1 MKKLKRKMKRLL
13 AITLALCMSIPSQ
26 VFAIDLTTGS
36 GLYTYL
42 QFEDEISDSSEK
54 GKGILYS
61 SSSYNLGTLTY
72 EEGINGKAVRV
83 PQMTTGNAS
92 TQVIRLNNG
101 IIEDRNSSSV
111 WSLSMWIKPEDLTND
126 TAVFYSRRT
135 NQSTYLIPGGLS
147 DGKMTP
153 TLRIED
159 RGGGTQPNWDLVAPE
174 SLALDEWAMLTVTND
189 KRLVK
194 FYVNGQ
200 LAAQQDITGI
210 QYAPI
215 GSASQ
220 TYYIGGDDVNG
231 SFDGLMDDFMLY
243 DNVALTQEQ
252 IRDIFEEQRNG
263 ADILT
268 GIEITAKP
276 DKEEY
281 TYRSTDEA
289 FDPTGLVVSKVF
301 SDGTTEELQSGEYDI
316 DSSGLDTSSLGEKEI
331 KVTACNKTVT
341 FTVEVVSNSPVS
353 EIDITTGPD
362 KSVYYVGE
370 EFDSTG
376 LELEITY
383 EDETNALITT
393 GFEVSGF
400 DSTRIGTKQITISY
414 GGKEVTSDVIV
425 KAINLGADTDYT
437 TGLYTY
443 LTFED
448 EIKDSSKKG
457 KGLIY
462 STVTTSGELPAGYN
476 LGELEY
482 EDGINGKAVRVSE
495 ALGDARTQVI
505 RLNNGIIS
513 SDAADSRWSLSMWV
527 KPEDL
532 TSDTAV
538 FYSWRTN
545 QSIYLMPGG
554 LSDGKMTPTLR
565 FEDRGGGTQSNWD
578 LAAPESMGLTED
590 EWAMLTVTYDK
601 YMVKFYVNGQLAVE
615 QNITGIQYAPIG
627 SGSQKYYI
635 GGADKDGSFDG
646 LIDDFMLYNATAL
659 TDDQVYGIFEEQLAD
674 GKVLVGIEADN
685 SNGKAKYTL
694 GDPLDTSGLI
704 VNKIYS
710 DGSKAAM
717 DASDYDVLGYNS
729 DEVGKQT
736 LTVTAYNKTAAFGV
750 EVAAGREVTGIS
762 IESLPQ
768 KTVYYLGDS
777 FDATGLAIKITYEDE
792 TSISMTTGFD
802 LSGFDSTQIGVKTIK
817 ATYEGEEAAF
827 DVIVLAVNPTGSTLR
842 TYLKFEGN
850 LNDSATGTTATGI
863 TKSGN
868 ITYAQ
873 GLDGQAVRFHSSGT
887 TGNDVIQLANG
898 LLGTTAT
905 ISLWVK
911 PDADTLKEDVA
922 VFYTKRTWQ
931 SISIIPGGL
940 AGGNGAPVVRIYD
953 GGDNNVAPHK
963 EFYDLAAPEGMKLT
977 ENEWAMLTLTYANYV
992 VTLYINGEEAASMNL
1007 RTSASKAAATAEDN
1021 YISFA
1026 PIGSGSQEYYIG
1038 AGGAYNSDYA
1048 TNTGIT
1054 ADFSDSDL
1062 FEGLIDNFMCY
1073 TATLTADQVYGVFEE
1088 QQTAIEITEEP
1099 AKKVYQYQSGEAFDP
1114 AGLVVTQLYS
1124 NGTKQVLE
1132 SDEYKIDSTGF
1143 STSRVGDQE
1152 IKVTAGIKTVT
1163 FIVTV
1168 VSVIE
1173 ITGIK
1178 IAAEPTKTV
1187 YYPGESFDGSG
1198 LELEVEYEDGT
1209 SALTTTGFTVSGFDS
1224 NTVGTQTITVTYQ
1237 EKTASFDV
1245 EVKAIDPTDTTLRTY
1260 LKFEDN
1266 LSDSSTGTAAT
1277 GITKSGNITYEEG
1290 LDGQAVRFN
1299 SSTTTGNDVI
1309 QLANGLLGTTAT
1321 VSLWVKPDADT
1332 LKEDVAV
1339 FYTRRTYQSISIM
1352 PGGVSGGNGA
1362 PTVRIYDVG
1371 NPDAS
1376 LTAVKTFY
1384 DIEAP
1389 SSMGLTEGEWAMLTL
1404 TYANYVLTFYVNG
1417 EEAASMN
1424 LHAGDNYICYA
1435 PIGSGGQEYY
1445 IGAGG
1450 AYNGDYATSTGIT
1463 ADFSESDLFEG
1474 LIDNFMCYTSALTEG
1489 QIKNIFAEQL
1499 AGGKVLVGI
1508 EADNSNGKS
1517 EYDRGETF
1525 DSTGLLIN
1533 KVFSDDTKEEIAG
1546 TDYVISNDFNSN
1558 IIGVQTLTVTAYNKT
1573 ATFGVR
1579 VKRVGDATATSLE
1592 ITKNP
1597 AKTTFGYGAD
1607 LDLSGMEIKMHYDD
1621 GTYEML
1627 EKSEYK
1633 VEGYDRFEVGEQ
1645 ELTISSVNQAGI
1657 TTTLAI
1663 SVNET
1668 RKISINFDNESN
1680 ENSIMGSSAGLHAS
1694 TSFNLGDYTYANGIS
1709 GKAVKI
1715 GTKSSSTAADLIRL
1729 TDNFLGQEDDYT
1741 FSLWVNPS
1749 TLSDGEVAFFAR
1761 RSMHSVKILPGG
1773 VNNNGKPTVRLYNAN
1788 QSANTYNMVSQKAL
1802 TANEWAMLTITSVN
1816 KKIYFYI
1823 NGELACDPRD
1833 VSGWD
1838 YRPIASTGSMRFYIG
1853 GLPEYDE
1860 GTGYGNIVD
1869 GETAHIF
1876 DGQIDEFLAM
1886 TNALSAEGVLALYA
1900 EQQKEVESIRLETTP
1915 TKRDYFTGE
1924 QFDSEGMEVI
1934 ARWKDGSER
1943 VITDYTISGFNSDA
1957 EADEE
1962 QNVTVSYKGVSATFK
1977 IQMTLS
1983 KIEELIIMALPN
1995 KVGYQKGESLST
2007 NGLAVQAV
2015 YNNGTSQTIRD
2026 FEISGY
2032 DKDLIGVQTITI
2044 TYQGISV
2051 TFTVTVTDGI
2061 GMSILKYPNKTVYYL
2076 GESFDATGLIVNLRL
2091 INGENKD
2098 IEDYTISGFDSS
2110 TVGKKVITVTYGELT
2125 ATFEVSIVKPTLV
2138 LDRTSATLYTA
2149 AGNQVTIKVTNIT
2162 GPSNT
2167 VTWNSSASTIATVK
2181 NGVVT
2186 AKKAGTAKIT
2196 ASANGISA
2204 SVTITVRQTKLKL
2217 NQTKATLYTRGKKT
2231 ITLKVTSLTGP
2242 TSGVVWKSNKTSVA
2256 KVSKKGK
2263 VTAQKAGTAKITATA
2278 NGVSAVVQIKVR
2290 KPSMTVKNGSKA
2302 LKNKAA
2308 ITVNLGKEVTL
2319 KVNVK
2324 PKASVAFSSK
2334 NTKIAKISKKGVITG
2349 VGKGS
2354 TSITVKS
2361 KSLKLTKTFTV
2372 SVR

>member
-92 TQVIRLNNG
+92 AQVIRLNNG

-147 DGKMTP
+147 GGKMTP

-159 RGGGTQPNWDLVAPE
+159 RGGGTQPNWDLAAPE

-268 GIEITAKP
+268 SIEITAKP

-281 TYRSTDEA
+281 TYRSTDEE

-341 FTVEVVSNSPVS
+341 FTVKVVSNSQVS
-353 EIDITTGPD
+353 KIEIAAEPD
-362 KSVYYVGE
+362 KTVYYVGE

-376 LELEITY
+376 LELEVEY
-383 EDETNALITT
+383 EDDSSASVTA

-400 DSTRIGTKQITISY
+400 DSRRIGSKQITITY
-414 GGKEVTSDVIV
+414 GGMTAAFNVEI
-425 KAINLGADTDYT
+425 KAINLSAAGTGNT
-437 TGLYTY
+437 IGLYTY
-443 LTFED
+443 LQFED
-448 EIKDSSKKG
+448 EIRDISDKG
-457 KGLIY
+457 KGVLY
-462 STVTTSGELPAGYN
+462 SSSSYN
-476 LGELEY
+476 LGTLTY
-482 EDGINGKAVRVSE
+482 EEGINGKAVRVPKVTT
-495 ALGDARTQVI
+495 GDARAQVI
-505 RLNNGIIS
+505 RLANGIIT
-513 SDAADSRWSLSMWV
+513 SDWDTSMWSLSMWV

-538 FYSWRTN
+538 FYSARTD
-545 QSIYLMPGG
+545 QSVYLMPGG
-554 LSDGKMTPTLR
+554 LSDGKMVPTLR
-565 FEDRGGGTQSNWD
+565 IEDRGATRERDYWD
-578 LAAPESMGLTED
+578 LTAPESMGLTVD

-601 YMVKFYVNGQLAVE
+601 YMVRFYVNGQLAVE
-615 QNITGIQYAPIG
+615 QDITGICYAPIG
-627 SGSQKYYI
+627 SSSQTYYI
-635 GGADKDGSFDG
+635 GGDNVNGSFDG
-646 LIDDFMLYNATAL
+646 LIDGFMLYNTIAL

-694 GDPLDTSGLI
+694 GDPLDTSELI
-704 VNKIYS
+704 VHKVYS
-710 DGSKAAM
+710 DGSKAAI
-717 DASDYDVLGYNS
+717 DAGDYEVSGYNGMA
-729 DEVGKQT
+729 VGQQT
-736 LTVTAYNKTAAFGV
+736 ITVTAYNKTAAFGV

-792 TSISMTTGFD
+792 TSISMTTGFE

-817 ATYEGEEAAF
+817 TTYEGEEDAF

-922 VFYTKRTWQ
+922 VFHTKRTWQ

-1021 YISFA
+1021 YISFV

-1048 TNTGIT
+1048 TSTGIT

-1152 IKVTAGIKTVT
+1152 IKVTVGIKTVT

-1178 IAAEPTKTV
+1178 IAAEPTKTA
-1187 YYPGESFDGSG
+1187 YYLGESFDGSG

-1237 EKTASFDV
+1237 EKTAAFDV
-1245 EVKAIDPTDTTLRTY
+1245 EVKAIDPTDTILRTY

-1266 LSDSSTGTAAT
+1266 LSDSATGTAAT
-1277 GITKSGNITYEEG
+1277 GITKSGNISYEEG

-1299 SSTTTGNDVI
+1299 NSTTTGNDVI

-1339 FYTRRTYQSISIM
+1339 FYTKRTYQSISIM
-1352 PGGVSGGNGA
+1352 PGGVSGGNGT

-1371 NPDAS
+1371 DPAAS
-1376 LTAVKTFY
+1376 GGGLPAVKTFY

-1404 TYANYVLTFYVNG
+1404 KYANYVLTFYVNG

-1424 LHAGDNYICYA
+1424 LRTGDNYICYA
-1435 PIGSGGQEYY
+1435 PIGSGSQEYY

-1463 ADFSESDLFEG
+1463 ADFSDSDLFEG

-1499 AGGKVLVGI
+1499 ADGKVLVGI

-1533 KVFSDDTKEEIAG
+1533 KVFSDATKEEIAG

-1573 ATFGVR
+1573 ATFDVR
-1579 VKRVGDATATSLE
+1579 VNRVGDATATSLE

-1627 EKSEYK
+1627 EKSEYN
-1633 VEGYDRFEVGEQ
+1633 VEGYDRFKVGEQ
-1645 ELTISSVNQAGI
+1645 ELTISSVEQAGI

-1816 KKIYFYI
+1816 KKIYLYI

-1934 ARWKDGSER
+1934 ARWEDGSER

-1962 QNVTVSYKGVSATFK
+1962 QTVTVSYKGVSTTFK
-1977 IQMTLS
+1977 IQMTLT

-2015 YNNGTSQTIRD
+2015 YNNGTSQTIKD

-2044 TYQGISV
+2044 TYQGKTA
-2051 TFTVTVTDGI
+2051 TFTVTVTDGT

-2308 ITVNLGKEVTL
+2308 ITVNLGKKVTL